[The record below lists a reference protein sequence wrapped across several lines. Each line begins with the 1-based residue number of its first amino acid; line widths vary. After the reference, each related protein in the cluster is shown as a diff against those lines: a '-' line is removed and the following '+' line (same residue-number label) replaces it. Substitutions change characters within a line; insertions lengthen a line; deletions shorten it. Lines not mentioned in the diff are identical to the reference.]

1 VNSINTTCCLIHVWV
16 SCWVVQGD
24 LGMIEL
30 LLRYGADQQL
40 ESPALGLLP
49 WEVWHART
57 RTHLHYIRTYTHTY
71 TRFAQSCV
79 HHCLFVLV
87 CAMYARDTLSCEL
100 LQIAQVNGFYGRVV
114 NRLRPRWC
122 WCFCMKRARHKP
134 LTDENQTD
142 ASVE

>member
-1 VNSINTTCCLIHVWV
+1 MHAHAHTYITYVHTR
-16 SCWVVQGD
+16 
-24 LGMIEL
+24 L
-30 LLRYGADQQL
+30 LLNR
-40 ESPALGLLP
+40 
-49 WEVWHART
+49 
-57 RTHLHYIRTYTHTY
+57 
-71 TRFAQSCV
+71 V
-79 HHCLFVLV
+79 HHRLFVLA
-87 CAMYARDTLSCEL
+87 CAMYAHDTLSCEL